1 MENKK
6 LKILLAEDDTNLG
19 LILNSYLLA
28 KGYIVELTRN
38 GNEALKRFM
47 GGKGYDLCLIDI
59 MMPEKDGFTLAREIK
74 TIQPN
79 MPLIFITAK
88 SMQEDILKGFELGA
102 DDYITKPF
110 SMEVLVA
117 RINAIINRSQA
128 IGAKDPSQLS
138 KIGLLSFDHA
148 RQEIISGDVIIKL
161 TAREADLLK
170 LLHQNANQIT
180 DRKTALEIIWGSDS
194 YFNARSMDVY
204 ITKLRKF
211 LKADPSVELMN
222 VHGKGYKLMIRE

>member
-1 MENKK
+1 MENKSI
-6 LKILLAEDDTNLG
+6 KILLAEDDTNLG
-19 LILNSYLLA
+19 LILNSYLAA
-28 KGYIVELTRN
+28 KGFIVELTRN
-38 GNEALKRFM
+38 GNEALQRFM
-47 GGKGYDLCLIDI
+47 GGSGFDLCLIDV

-74 TIQPN
+74 SIQPN

-102 DDYITKPF
+102 DDYISKPF

-117 RINAIINRSQA
+117 RINAIINRSQTSV
-128 IGAKDPSQLS
+128 AKDSSQIC
-138 KIGLLSFDHA
+138 KIGSLSFNHA
-148 RQEIISGDVIIKL
+148 RQEIMSGDVVSKL

-170 LLHQNANQIT
+170 LLIQNTNQIT
-180 DRKTALEIIWGSDS
+180 DRKTALEIIWGNDS

-211 LKADPSVELMN
+211 LKADPNIELMN
-222 VHGKGYKLMIRE
+222 VHGKGYKLMVRE